1 MKKLLAILAACAMA
15 MGLTACASTPKE
27 DTPTPTPEESTA
39 PVVES
44 FSAEYEMVGTTSA
57 GKRCV

>member
-15 MGLTACASTPKE
+15 LGLTACASTPKE
-27 DTPTPTPEESTA
+27 TTTTPTPEESTT

-44 FSAEYEMVGTTSA
+44 FSAE
-57 GKRCV
+57 

>member
-27 DTPTPTPEESTA
+27 DTPTPTPEESTG
-39 PVVES
+39 S
-44 FSAEYEMVGTTSA
+44 CGRKLF
-57 GKRCV
+57 RRI